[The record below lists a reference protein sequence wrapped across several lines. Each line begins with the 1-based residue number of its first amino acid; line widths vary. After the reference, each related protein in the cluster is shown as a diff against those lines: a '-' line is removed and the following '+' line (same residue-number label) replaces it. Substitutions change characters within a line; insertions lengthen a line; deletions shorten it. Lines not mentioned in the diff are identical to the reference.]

1 VKLSVI
7 VATRNR
13 AHAIT
18 GCLDSIA
25 AAFAKAAPLD
35 AEIVVVDNGSTDDT
49 PEMIDAWARANNVP
63 VQTLSEPRAGKA
75 RALNRALRAARGELF
90 AFTDDDCRKAA
101 PKTVA

>member
-49 PEMIDAWARANNVP
+49 PEIIDAWARANNVP
-63 VQTLSEPRAGKA
+63 VQTLACDFSGALFCGIGSVRACPLPIKGD
-75 RALNRALRAARGELF
+75 ALAWR
-90 AFTDDDCRKAA
+90 
-101 PKTVA
+101 